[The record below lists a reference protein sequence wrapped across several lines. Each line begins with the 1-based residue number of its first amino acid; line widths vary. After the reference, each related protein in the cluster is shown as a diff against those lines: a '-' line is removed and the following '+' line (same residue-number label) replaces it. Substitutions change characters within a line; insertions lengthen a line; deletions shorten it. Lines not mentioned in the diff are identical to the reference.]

1 MDGKQLTGTVA
12 GWIAKLVIGIIVI
25 MVIYKLTVSAYD
37 FGYRIFGEEPVSTE
51 ETTISVTVLEG
62 KSVMQIGEMLEEKGL
77 IRSAKLFYVQEKVSS
92 YHGDIK
98 PGIYELSPSMTPE
111 EMMAVMSTTLE
122 SGSEDGVVTD
132 SVSDNGTVTDTVSE
146 DGAVTD
152 GTVTDTVSENED
164 E

>member
-1 MDGKQLTGTVA
+1 MDGKQVTGTVA

-37 FGYRIFGEEPVSTE
+37 FGYRIFGEEPVSSV
-51 ETTISVTVLEG
+51 ETNVSVTVLEG

-92 YHGDIK
+92 YHGDIN
-98 PGIYELSPSMTPE
+98 PGTYKLSPSMTPE
-111 EMMAVMSTTLE
+111 EMMAVMSTTSDNAL
-122 SGSEDGVVTD
+122 EDGMVTD
-132 SVSDNGTVTDTVSE
+132 DVSDNEAVTDTVSE
-146 DGAVTD
+146 DGAVA
-152 GTVTDTVSENED
+152 DTVSENED